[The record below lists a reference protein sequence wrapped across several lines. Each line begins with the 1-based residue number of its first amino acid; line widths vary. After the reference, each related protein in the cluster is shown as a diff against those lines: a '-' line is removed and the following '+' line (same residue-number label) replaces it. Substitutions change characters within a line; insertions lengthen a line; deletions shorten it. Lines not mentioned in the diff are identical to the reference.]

1 MNNKIIKIFLILFL
15 YNQSIHLRAN
25 DDDTYIN
32 SSNIT
37 FYKNGNKIELAE
49 NSKINIEGVNL
60 LIDRGIV
67 DYEEDKIEVFGN
79 FYLYEDLN
87 ILSGKNLKGNSS
99 LSKITAND
107 VSYIYNDDLK
117 IDSNKLDRNNNLIIF
132 HENFITPCE
141 LEGYFNCPTWSLRIQ
156 KTKYEIAEDK
166 FTHYDSFLQIADY
179 KVFYLPYFTHY
190 GAKAPRKKGFLTPT
204 LEFTIGGNQALITP
218 YYLPLSIST
227 DLLIKPK
234 IFIDKNFELLT
245 NYELNTILEKRTN
258 GGNTRIEIDNIKKSN
273 SSNIN
278 SSFKIFTKQVI
289 DQNKVLSAS
298 GLFTNSVSTTRSTN
312 DEPITFE
319 NIFLRLENYN
329 LLSKNDYL
337 KTEISSVESFKSSN
351 NASKP
356 IAPSITYSNYVY
368 LKNQTLFN
376 ELDFSILKRDESSSG
391 KPSES
396 LKISLK
402 NELINSSEDK
412 NLNKFNKLLFIN
424 SISDS
429 YFNDENNTNS
439 NSYKSFVVLST
450 DLFFIKNKNITPR
463 VKLVLPAQ
471 FSNTNKS
478 VNEDSNAI
486 TFNYRNQYSENRFFG
501 YDKFDVSPRIVYGL
515 ENEFNLGAQKVFF
528 NINQSYDFSRNTSYT
543 TAINQNKNLS
553 DYAVEVVT
561 TYKDIIFKL
570 DGRLDQENQTKKEM
584 NYSFNFSNPMNLEV
598 KYHETESEA
607 FRDVTN
613 DTQAIDLSLSKK
625 INKNLFAYYSTN
637 LDVKNNYD
645 PYTSTFMISLS
656 DECSQLDLSY
666 TNIRF
671 NDNFNTKP
679 EEKISLRYRM
689 DYLGFF
695 GYEQS
700 TSLFFSE
707 PGEFNYGS

>member
-1 MNNKIIKIFLILFL
+1 MNNKIIKIILILFL
-15 YNQSIHLRAN
+15 YNQSILLKAN
-25 DDDTYIN
+25 DDTYIN

-37 FYKNGNKIELAE
+37 FYENGNKIELAE

-60 LIDRGIV
+60 LIDKGIV

-87 ILSGKNLKGNSS
+87 ILSGKNLKGNIS
-99 LSKITAND
+99 LNKITAND

-141 LEGYFNCPTWSLRIQ
+141 LEGYFNCPTWSLRIE

-204 LEFTIGGNQALITP
+204 LEFTVGGNQALITP
-218 YYLPLSIST
+218 YYLPLSVST

-234 IFIDKNFELLT
+234 IFIDENFELLT
-245 NYELNTILEKRTN
+245 NYELNTVLEKRTN
-258 GGNTRIEIDNIKKSN
+258 GGDTKIEIDNIKKTN

-278 SSFKIFTKQVI
+278 SSFKIFSKQVI
-289 DQNKVLSAS
+289 DQNKVISAS

-312 DEPITFE
+312 DEPMTFE
-319 NIFLRLENYN
+319 DIFIRLENYN
-329 LLSKNDYL
+329 LFFINDYL
-337 KTEISSVESFKSSN
+337 KTEISSIESFKSSN

-356 IAPSITYSNYVY
+356 ISPSITYSNYVN
-368 LKNQTLFN
+368 LKNQTLIN
-376 ELDFSILKRDESSSG
+376 EIDFSILKRDESSSG

-402 NELINSSEDK
+402 NELIESYNNK
-412 NLNKFNKLLFIN
+412 NLNNFNKLLFIN
-424 SISDS
+424 SISDN
-429 YFNDENNTNS
+429 YFKNENNTNS
-439 NSYKSFVVLST
+439 NSYKSFIVLST
-450 DLFFIKNKNITPR
+450 DLFFIKNNNITPR
-463 VKLVLPAQ
+463 VKLILPTQ

-515 ENEFNLGAQKVFF
+515 ENEFILGPQKIGL
-528 NINQSYDFSRNTSYT
+528 NINQSYDFTKNTSYT
-543 TAINQNKNLS
+543 TAINQHKELS
-553 DYAVEVVT
+553 DYAIEVET

-570 DGRLDQENQTKKEM
+570 DARLDQQNQSKKEM
-584 NYSFNFSNPMNLEV
+584 NYSFNFSNPINIEV
-598 KYHETESEA
+598 RYHETDSDA
-607 FRDVTN
+607 FANISN
-613 DTQAIDLSLSKK
+613 DTQAIDLNISKR
-625 INKNLFAYYSTN
+625 INKNLFAKYSTN

-645 PYTSTFMISLS
+645 PYKSTFMISLS
-656 DECSQLDLSY
+656 DECSQLDLAY

-679 EEKISLRYRM
+679 EEKISLSYRM

-700 TSLFFSE
+700 TNLFFSE
-707 PGEFNYGS
+707 PGEFNYGL

>member
-1 MNNKIIKIFLILFL
+1 MNNKIIKIILIFFL
-15 YNQSIHLRAN
+15 YNQSILLRAN
-25 DDDTYIN
+25 DDTYIN

-37 FYKNGNKIELAE
+37 FYENGNKIELSE

-79 FYLYEDLN
+79 FYLYENLN
-87 ILSGKNLKGNSS
+87 ILSGKNLKGNIS
-99 LSKITAND
+99 LNKITAND

-141 LEGYFNCPTWSLRIQ
+141 LEGYFNCPTWSLRIE

-190 GAKAPRKKGFLTPT
+190 GAKAPREKGFLTPT
-204 LEFTIGGNQALITP
+204 LEFTLGGNQALITP
-218 YYLPLSIST
+218 YYLPLSVST

-234 IFIDKNFELLT
+234 IYIDENFELLT

-258 GGNTRIEIDNIKKSN
+258 GGNTMIEIDNIKKSN

-278 SSFKIFTKQVI
+278 TSFKIFTKQVI

-319 NIFLRLENYN
+319 DIFIRLENYN
-329 LLSKNDYL
+329 LFLTNDYL
-337 KTEISSVESFKSSN
+337 KTEISSIESFKTSD
-351 NASKP
+351 NASTP
-356 IAPSITYSNYVY
+356 ISPSITYSNYVN
-368 LKNQTLFN
+368 LKDQTLIN

-402 NELINSSEDK
+402 NELINSSNNK
-412 NLNKFNKLLFIN
+412 NFNKFNKLLFIN

-429 YFNDENNTNS
+429 YFNNENNINS
-439 NSYKSFVVLST
+439 NSYKSFFVLST

-463 VKLVLPAQ
+463 VKLILPTQ

-478 VNEDSNAI
+478 MNEDSNAI

-501 YDKFDVSPRIVYGL
+501 YDKYDVSPRIVYGL
-515 ENEFNLGAQKVFF
+515 ENEFNLGPQKIDL
-528 NINQSYDFSRNTSYT
+528 NINQSYDFTKNTSYT
-543 TAINQNKNLS
+543 TAINQNKELS
-553 DYAVEVVT
+553 DYAIEVET

-570 DGRLDQENQTKKEM
+570 DARLDQHNQSKKEM
-584 NYSFNFSNPMNLEV
+584 NYSFNFSNPINLEV
-598 KYHETESEA
+598 RYHEADSDA
-607 FRDVTN
+607 FTNISN
-613 DTQAIDLSLSKK
+613 DTKAIDLNISKR
-625 INKNLFAYYSTN
+625 INKNLFANYSTN

-645 PYTSTFMISLS
+645 PYKSTFLISLS
-656 DECSQLDLSY
+656 DECSQLDLAY

-679 EEKISLRYRM
+679 EEKISLSYHM

-700 TSLFFSE
+700 TNLFFSE
-707 PGEFNYGS
+707 PGEFNYGL

>member
-1 MNNKIIKIFLILFL
+1 MNNKIIKIILIFFL
-15 YNQSIHLRAN
+15 YSQSILLRAN
-25 DDDTYIN
+25 DDTYIN

-37 FYKNGNKIELAE
+37 FYENGNKIELAE

-79 FYLYEDLN
+79 FYLYENLN
-87 ILSGKNLKGNSS
+87 ILSGKNLKGNVS
-99 LSKITAND
+99 LNKITAND
-107 VSYIYNDDLK
+107 VSYIYNNDLK

-141 LEGYFNCPTWSLRIQ
+141 LEGYFNCPTWSLRIE

-179 KVFYLPYFTHY
+179 KIFYLPYFTHY

-258 GGNTRIEIDNIKKSN
+258 GGNTKIEIDNIKKSN

-298 GLFTNSVSTTRSTN
+298 GLFTNSVSTSRSTN

-319 NIFLRLENYN
+319 DIFIRLENYN
-329 LLSKNDYL
+329 LFLINDYL
-337 KTEISSVESFKSSN
+337 KTEISSIESFKSSD
-351 NASKP
+351 NASTP
-356 IAPSITYSNYVY
+356 ISPSITYSNYVN
-368 LKNQTLFN
+368 LKNQTLIN
-376 ELDFSILKRDESSSG
+376 ELDFSILRRDESSSG

-402 NELINSSEDK
+402 NELINSSNNK

-424 SISDS
+424 SISES
-429 YFNDENNTNS
+429 YFNNENNTNS
-439 NSYKSFVVLST
+439 NSNKSFFVLST

-463 VKLVLPAQ
+463 VKLILPTQ

-486 TFNYRNQYSENRFFG
+486 TFNYHNQYSENRFFG
-501 YDKFDVSPRIVYGL
+501 YDKFDVSSRIVYGL
-515 ENEFNLGAQKVFF
+515 ENEFNLGPQKISL
-528 NINQSYDFSRNTSYT
+528 NINQSYDFSKNTSYT
-543 TAINQNKNLS
+543 TAINQNKKLS
-553 DYAVEVVT
+553 DYAIEVQT
-561 TYKDIIFKL
+561 TYKDVIFKL
-570 DGRLDQENQTKKEM
+570 DARLDQQNQSKKEM
-584 NYSFNFSNPMNLEV
+584 NYSFNFSNPINFEV
-598 KYHETESEA
+598 RYHETDSDA
-607 FRDVTN
+607 FSNTSN
-613 DTQAIDLSLSKK
+613 DTQAIDLNISKR
-625 INKNLFAYYSTN
+625 INKNLFANYSTN

-645 PYTSTFMISLS
+645 PYKSTFMISLS
-656 DECSQLDLSY
+656 DECSQLDLAY

-679 EEKISLRYRM
+679 EEKISLSYRM

-700 TSLFFSE
+700 TNLFFSQ
-707 PGEFNYGS
+707 PGEFNYGL

>member
-25 DDDTYIN
+25 DDTYIN

-37 FYKNGNKIELAE
+37 FFENGNKIELAE

-87 ILSGKNLKGNSS
+87 ILSGKNLKGNIS
-99 LSKITAND
+99 LNKITAND

-132 HENFITPCE
+132 LENFITPCE
-141 LEGYFNCPTWSLRIQ
+141 LEGYFNCPTWSLRIE

-179 KVFYLPYFTHY
+179 KVFYLPYFAHY

-218 YYLPLSIST
+218 YYLPLSVST

-234 IFIDKNFELLT
+234 IFIDENFELLT

-258 GGNTRIEIDNIKKSN
+258 GGNTKIEIDNIKKSN

-278 SSFKIFTKQVI
+278 NSFEIFTKQVI
-289 DQNKVLSAS
+289 DQNKVISAS

-312 DEPITFE
+312 DEPIAFE
-319 NIFLRLENYN
+319 DIFIRLENYN
-329 LLSKNDYL
+329 LFLINDYL
-337 KTEISSVESFKSSN
+337 KTEISSIESFKTSN
-351 NASKP
+351 NTSIP
-356 IAPSITYSNYVY
+356 ISPSITYSNYVN

-376 ELDFSILKRDESSSG
+376 ELDFSIVKRDESSSG

-429 YFNDENNTNS
+429 YFNNENNTNS
-439 NSYKSFVVLST
+439 NSYKSFIVLST
-450 DLFFIKNKNITPR
+450 DLFFIKNNNITPR
-463 VKLVLPAQ
+463 VKLILPSQ

-515 ENEFNLGAQKVFF
+515 ENEFNLGPQKISL
-528 NINQSYDFSRNTSYT
+528 NINQSYDFTKNTSYT
-543 TAINQNKNLS
+543 TAINQNKELS
-553 DYAVEVVT
+553 DYAIEVET

-570 DGRLDQENQTKKEM
+570 DARLDQKNQSKKEM
-584 NYSFNFSNPMNLEV
+584 NYSFNFSNPINLEV
-598 KYHETESEA
+598 RYHEANSDA
-607 FRDVTN
+607 FTNISN
-613 DTQAIDLSLSKK
+613 DTQAIDLNISKR
-625 INKNLFAYYSTN
+625 INKNLFAKYSTN
-637 LDVKNNYD
+637 LDIKNNYD
-645 PYTSTFMISLS
+645 PYKSTFMISLS
-656 DECSQLDLSY
+656 DECSQLDLAY

-679 EEKISLRYRM
+679 EEKISLSYRM

-700 TSLFFSE
+700 TNLFFSE
-707 PGEFNYGS
+707 PGEFNYGL

>member
-1 MNNKIIKIFLILFL
+1 MNNKIIKIILIFFL
-15 YNQSIHLRAN
+15 YNQSILLRAN
-25 DDDTYIN
+25 DDTYIN

-37 FYKNGNKIELAE
+37 FYENGNKIELSE

-79 FYLYEDLN
+79 FYLYENLN
-87 ILSGKNLKGNSS
+87 ILSGKNLKGNIS
-99 LSKITAND
+99 LNKITAND

-141 LEGYFNCPTWSLRIQ
+141 LEGYFNCPTWSLRIE

-190 GAKAPRKKGFLTPT
+190 GAKAPREKGFLTPT
-204 LEFTIGGNQALITP
+204 LEFTVGGNQALITP
-218 YYLPLSIST
+218 YYLPLSVST

-234 IFIDKNFELLT
+234 IYIDENFELLT

-258 GGNTRIEIDNIKKSN
+258 GGNTMIEIDNIKKSN

-278 SSFKIFTKQVI
+278 TSFKIFTKQVI

-319 NIFLRLENYN
+319 DIFIRLENYN
-329 LLSKNDYL
+329 LFLTNDYL
-337 KTEISSVESFKSSN
+337 KTEISSIESFKTSD
-351 NASKP
+351 NASTP
-356 IAPSITYSNYVY
+356 ISPSITYSNYVN
-368 LKNQTLFN
+368 LKDQTLIN

-402 NELINSSEDK
+402 NELINSSNNK
-412 NLNKFNKLLFIN
+412 NFNKFNKLLFIN

-429 YFNDENNTNS
+429 YFNNENNINS
-439 NSYKSFVVLST
+439 NSYKSFFVLST

-463 VKLVLPAQ
+463 VKLILPTQ

-478 VNEDSNAI
+478 MNEDSNAI

-501 YDKFDVSPRIVYGL
+501 YDKYDVSPRIVYGL
-515 ENEFNLGAQKVFF
+515 ENEFNLGPQKIDL
-528 NINQSYDFSRNTSYT
+528 NINQSYDFTKNTSYT
-543 TAINQNKNLS
+543 TAINQNKELS
-553 DYAVEVVT
+553 DYAIEVET

-570 DGRLDQENQTKKEM
+570 DARLDQHNQSKKEM
-584 NYSFNFSNPMNLEV
+584 NYSFNFSNPINLEV
-598 KYHETESEA
+598 RYHEADSDA
-607 FRDVTN
+607 FTNISN
-613 DTQAIDLSLSKK
+613 DTKAIDLNISKR
-625 INKNLFAYYSTN
+625 INKNLFANYSTN

-645 PYTSTFMISLS
+645 PYKSTFLISLS
-656 DECSQLDLSY
+656 DECSQLDLAY

-679 EEKISLRYRM
+679 EEKISLSYHM

-700 TSLFFSE
+700 TNLFFSE
-707 PGEFNYGS
+707 PGEFNYGL

>member
-1 MNNKIIKIFLILFL
+1 MNNKIIKIILIFFL
-15 YNQSIHLRAN
+15 YNQSILLRAN
-25 DDDTYIN
+25 DDTYIN

-37 FYKNGNKIELAE
+37 FYENGNKIELSE

-79 FYLYEDLN
+79 FYLYENLN
-87 ILSGKNLKGNSS
+87 ILSGKNLKGNIS
-99 LSKITAND
+99 LNKITAND

-141 LEGYFNCPTWSLRIQ
+141 LEGYFNCPTWSLRIE

-190 GAKAPRKKGFLTPT
+190 GAKAPREKGFLTPT
-204 LEFTIGGNQALITP
+204 LEFTVGGNQALITP
-218 YYLPLSIST
+218 YYLPLSVST

-234 IFIDKNFELLT
+234 IYIDENFELLT

-258 GGNTRIEIDNIKKSN
+258 GGNTMIEIDNIKKSN

-278 SSFKIFTKQVI
+278 TSFKIFTKQVI

-319 NIFLRLENYN
+319 DIFIRLENYN
-329 LLSKNDYL
+329 LFLTNDYL
-337 KTEISSVESFKSSN
+337 KTEISSIESFKTSD
-351 NASKP
+351 NASTP
-356 IAPSITYSNYVY
+356 ISPSITYSNYVN
-368 LKNQTLFN
+368 LKDQTLIN

-396 LKISLK
+396 LRISLK
-402 NELINSSEDK
+402 NELINSSNNK
-412 NLNKFNKLLFIN
+412 NFNKFNKLLFIN

-429 YFNDENNTNS
+429 YFNNENNINS
-439 NSYKSFVVLST
+439 NSYKSFFVLST

-463 VKLVLPAQ
+463 VKLILPTQ

-478 VNEDSNAI
+478 MNEDSNAI

-501 YDKFDVSPRIVYGL
+501 YDKYDVSPRIVYGL
-515 ENEFNLGAQKVFF
+515 ENEFNLGPQKIDL
-528 NINQSYDFSRNTSYT
+528 NINQSYDFTKNTSYT
-543 TAINQNKNLS
+543 TAINQNKELS
-553 DYAVEVVT
+553 DYAIEVET

-570 DGRLDQENQTKKEM
+570 DARLDQHNQSKKEM
-584 NYSFNFSNPMNLEV
+584 NYSFNFSNPINLEV
-598 KYHETESEA
+598 RYHEADSDA
-607 FRDVTN
+607 FTNISN
-613 DTQAIDLSLSKK
+613 DTKAIDLNISKR
-625 INKNLFAYYSTN
+625 INKNLFANYSTN

-645 PYTSTFMISLS
+645 PYKSTFLISLS
-656 DECSQLDLSY
+656 DECSQLDLAY

-679 EEKISLRYRM
+679 EEKISLSYHM

-700 TSLFFSE
+700 TNLFFSE
-707 PGEFNYGS
+707 PGEFNYGL

>member
-1 MNNKIIKIFLILFL
+1 MNNKIIKIILIFFL
-15 YNQSIHLRAN
+15 YSQSILLRAN
-25 DDDTYIN
+25 DDTYIN

-37 FYKNGNKIELAE
+37 FYENGNKIELAE

-79 FYLYEDLN
+79 FYLYENLN
-87 ILSGKNLKGNSS
+87 ILSGKNLKGNVS
-99 LSKITAND
+99 LNKITAID
-107 VSYIYNDDLK
+107 VSYIYNNDLK

-141 LEGYFNCPTWSLRIQ
+141 LEGYFNCPTWSLRIE

-179 KVFYLPYFTHY
+179 KIFYLPYFTHY

-204 LEFTIGGNQALITP
+204 SELTIGGNQALITP
-218 YYLPLSIST
+218 YYLPLGVST
-227 DLLIKPK
+227 ELLIKPK
-234 IFIDKNFELLT
+234 IYIDENFELLT

-258 GGNTRIEIDNIKKSN
+258 GGNIKIEIDNIKKSN

-298 GLFTNSVSTTRSTN
+298 GLFTNSVSTSRSTN

-319 NIFLRLENYN
+319 DIFIRLENYN
-329 LLSKNDYL
+329 LFLINDYL
-337 KTEISSVESFKSSN
+337 KTEISSIESFKSSD
-351 NASKP
+351 NASTP
-356 IAPSITYSNYVY
+356 ISPSITYSNYVN
-368 LKNQTLFN
+368 LKNQTLIN
-376 ELDFSILKRDESSSG
+376 ELDFSILRRDESSSG

-402 NELINSSEDK
+402 NELINSSNNK

-424 SISDS
+424 SISES
-429 YFNDENNTNS
+429 YSNNENNTNS
-439 NSYKSFVVLST
+439 NSNKSFFVLST

-463 VKLVLPAQ
+463 VKLILPTQ

-486 TFNYRNQYSENRFFG
+486 TFNYHNQYSENRFFG
-501 YDKFDVSPRIVYGL
+501 YDKFDVSSRIVYGL
-515 ENEFNLGAQKVFF
+515 ENEFNLGPQKISL
-528 NINQSYDFSRNTSYT
+528 NINQSYDFSKNTSYT
-543 TAINQNKNLS
+543 TAINQNKKLS
-553 DYAVEVVT
+553 DYAIEVET
-561 TYKDIIFKL
+561 TYKDVIFKL
-570 DGRLDQENQTKKEM
+570 DARLDQQNQSKKEM
-584 NYSFNFSNPMNLEV
+584 NYSFNFSNPINFEV
-598 KYHETESEA
+598 RYHETDSDA
-607 FRDVTN
+607 FSNISN
-613 DTQAIDLSLSKK
+613 DTQAIDLNISKR
-625 INKNLFAYYSTN
+625 INKNLFANYSTN

-645 PYTSTFMISLS
+645 PYKSTFMISLS
-656 DECSQLDLSY
+656 DECSQLDLAY

-679 EEKISLRYRM
+679 EEKISLSYRM

-700 TSLFFSE
+700 TNLFFSQ
-707 PGEFNYGS
+707 PGEFNYGL

>member
-1 MNNKIIKIFLILFL
+1 MNNKIIKIILIFFL
-15 YNQSIHLRAN
+15 YNQSILLRAN
-25 DDDTYIN
+25 DDTYIN

-37 FYKNGNKIELAE
+37 FYENGNKIELSE

-79 FYLYEDLN
+79 FYLYENLN
-87 ILSGKNLKGNSS
+87 ILSGKNLKGNIS
-99 LSKITAND
+99 LNKITAND

-141 LEGYFNCPTWSLRIQ
+141 LEGYFNCPTWSLRIE

-190 GAKAPRKKGFLTPT
+190 GAKAPREKGFLTPT
-204 LEFTIGGNQALITP
+204 LEFTVGGNQALITP
-218 YYLPLSIST
+218 YYLPLSVST

-234 IFIDKNFELLT
+234 IYIDENFELLT

-258 GGNTRIEIDNIKKSN
+258 GGNTMIEIDNIKKSN

-278 SSFKIFTKQVI
+278 TSFKIFTKQVI

-319 NIFLRLENYN
+319 DIFIRLENYN
-329 LLSKNDYL
+329 LFLTNDYL
-337 KTEISSVESFKSSN
+337 KTEISSIESFKTSD
-351 NASKP
+351 NASTP
-356 IAPSITYSNYVY
+356 ISPSITYSNYVN
-368 LKNQTLFN
+368 LKDQTLIN

-402 NELINSSEDK
+402 NELINSSNNK
-412 NLNKFNKLLFIN
+412 NFNKFNKLLFIN

-429 YFNDENNTNS
+429 YFNNENNINS
-439 NSYKSFVVLST
+439 NSYKSFFVLST

-463 VKLVLPAQ
+463 VKLILPTQ

-478 VNEDSNAI
+478 MNEDSNAI

-501 YDKFDVSPRIVYGL
+501 YDKYDVSPRIVYGL
-515 ENEFNLGAQKVFF
+515 ENEFNLGPQKIDL
-528 NINQSYDFSRNTSYT
+528 NINQSYDFTKNTSYT
-543 TAINQNKNLS
+543 TAINQNKELS
-553 DYAVEVVT
+553 DYAIEVET

-570 DGRLDQENQTKKEM
+570 DARLDQHNQSKKEM
-584 NYSFNFSNPMNLEV
+584 NYSFNFSNPINLEV
-598 KYHETESEA
+598 RYHEADSDA
-607 FRDVTN
+607 FTNISN
-613 DTQAIDLSLSKK
+613 DTKAIDLNISKR
-625 INKNLFAYYSTN
+625 INKNLLANYSTN

-645 PYTSTFMISLS
+645 PYKSTFLISLS
-656 DECSQLDLSY
+656 DECSQLDLAY

-679 EEKISLRYRM
+679 EEKISLSYHM

-700 TSLFFSE
+700 TNLFFSE
-707 PGEFNYGS
+707 PGEFNYGL

>member
-1 MNNKIIKIFLILFL
+1 MNNKIIKIILIFFL
-15 YNQSIHLRAN
+15 YSQSILLRAN
-25 DDDTYIN
+25 DDTYIN

-37 FYKNGNKIELAE
+37 FYENGNKIELAE

-79 FYLYEDLN
+79 FYLYENLN
-87 ILSGKNLKGNSS
+87 ILSGKNLKGNVS
-99 LSKITAND
+99 LNKITAND
-107 VSYIYNDDLK
+107 VSYIYNNDLK

-141 LEGYFNCPTWSLRIQ
+141 LEGYFNCPTWSLRIE

-179 KVFYLPYFTHY
+179 KIFYLPYFTHY

-204 LEFTIGGNQALITP
+204 SEFTIGGNQALITP
-218 YYLPLSIST
+218 YYLPLGVST

-234 IFIDKNFELLT
+234 IYIDENFEILT

-258 GGNTRIEIDNIKKSN
+258 GGNIKIEIDNIKKSN

-298 GLFTNSVSTTRSTN
+298 GLFTNSVSTSRSTN

-319 NIFLRLENYN
+319 DIFIRLENYN
-329 LLSKNDYL
+329 LFLINDYL
-337 KTEISSVESFKSSN
+337 KTEISSIESFKSSD
-351 NASKP
+351 NASTP
-356 IAPSITYSNYVY
+356 ISPSITYSNYVN
-368 LKNQTLFN
+368 LKNQTLIN
-376 ELDFSILKRDESSSG
+376 ELDFSILRRDESSSG

-402 NELINSSEDK
+402 NELINSSNNK

-424 SISDS
+424 SISES
-429 YFNDENNTNS
+429 YFNNENNTNS
-439 NSYKSFVVLST
+439 NSNKSFFVLST

-463 VKLVLPAQ
+463 VKLILPTQ

-486 TFNYRNQYSENRFFG
+486 TFNYHNQYSENRFFG
-501 YDKFDVSPRIVYGL
+501 YDKFDVSSRIVYGL
-515 ENEFNLGAQKVFF
+515 ENEFNLGPQKISL
-528 NINQSYDFSRNTSYT
+528 NINQSYDFSKNTSYT
-543 TAINQNKNLS
+543 TAINQNKKLS
-553 DYAVEVVT
+553 DYAIEVQT
-561 TYKDIIFKL
+561 TYKDVIFKL
-570 DGRLDQENQTKKEM
+570 DARLDQQNQSKKEM
-584 NYSFNFSNPMNLEV
+584 NYSFNFSNPINFEV
-598 KYHETESEA
+598 RYHETDSDA
-607 FRDVTN
+607 FSNTSN
-613 DTQAIDLSLSKK
+613 DTQAIDLNISKR
-625 INKNLFAYYSTN
+625 INKNLFANYSTN

-645 PYTSTFMISLS
+645 PYKSTFMISLS
-656 DECSQLDLSY
+656 DECSQLDLAY

-679 EEKISLRYRM
+679 EEKISLSYRM

-700 TSLFFSE
+700 TNLFFSQ
-707 PGEFNYGS
+707 PGEFNYGL

>member
-25 DDDTYIN
+25 DDTYIN

-37 FYKNGNKIELAE
+37 FFENGNKIELAE

-79 FYLYEDLN
+79 FYLYENLN
-87 ILSGKNLKGNSS
+87 ILSGKNLKGNIS
-99 LSKITAND
+99 LNKITAND

-141 LEGYFNCPTWSLRIQ
+141 LEGYFNCPTWSLRIK

-204 LEFTIGGNQALITP
+204 LEFTIAGNQALITP

-234 IFIDKNFELLT
+234 IFIDENFELLT

-258 GGNTRIEIDNIKKSN
+258 GGNTKIEIDNIKKSN

-319 NIFLRLENYN
+319 DIFLKLENYN

-356 IAPSITYSNYVY
+356 ISPSITYSNYVN

-424 SISDS
+424 SISDN
-429 YFNDENNTNS
+429 YFNDENNINS
-439 NSYKSFVVLST
+439 NSYKSFFVLST
-450 DLFFIKNKNITPR
+450 DLFFIKNKNIAPR
-463 VKLVLPAQ
+463 VKFILPTQ

-515 ENEFNLGAQKVFF
+515 ENEFNLGTQKFFF
-528 NINQSYDFSRNTSYT
+528 NINQSYSFSRNTSYA

-553 DYAVEVVT
+553 DYAVEVGT

-570 DGRLDQENQTKKEM
+570 DARLDQENQSKKEM
-584 NYSFNFSNPMNLEV
+584 NYSFNFSNPINLEV
-598 KYHETESEA
+598 KYHEAESEA

-613 DTQAIDLSLSKK
+613 DTQAIDLNLSKK
-625 INKNLFAYYSTN
+625 INKNLYAYYSTN

-645 PYTSTFMISLS
+645 PYKSTIMISLS
-656 DECSQLDLSY
+656 DECSQLDLAY

-679 EEKISLRYRM
+679 EEKISLSYRM

-700 TSLFFSE
+700 TNLFFSE
-707 PGEFNYGS
+707 PGEFNYGL